1 MKKIRLLTIFLITI
15 LSLSSC
21 ASMNR
26 GISETVSQ
34 SMPMMAP
41 AAEAPMAFEKEMAV
55 EEAGYS
61 GSGNVA
67 YDSAAALERI
77 VIKNASLAIIVD
89 DPAKNVEDIIR
100 ITTKYGGFVVNSNV
114 YKRTM
119 ANDVEVTQAS
129 MMVRVLSDQLDAAM
143 EEIKGLVNNPETDI
157 NSENISGED
166 VTSQYTDLQSRLRNL
181 EDAAEKLREILS
193 KATKTEDVLAVYRE
207 LTNVNEQ
214 IEVLKGQIKYYD
226 EAAKLSSISIELI
239 SKDSI
244 QPLTIGKW
252 EPKGV
257 ARDAVQ
263 ALINAAKFFVNLV
276 IWTGLFAIPVVL
288 LFVAPI
294 LLIIWIIR
302 SRKKKKAAKE
312 QNPELQK

>member
-1 MKKIRLLTIFLITI
+1 MKKVRLLTIFLITI
-15 LSLSSC
+15 FTLSSC

-26 GISETVSQ
+26 AASDTISQ
-34 SMPMMAP
+34 GMPMLAP
-41 AAEAPMAFEKEMAV
+41 AAEAPMAIEKEVVAS
-55 EEAGYS
+55 EAYYS
-61 GSGNVA
+61 DTSNVG
-67 YDSAAALERI
+67 YDSAAAIERI
-77 VIKNASLAIIVD
+77 VIKNASLAIIVE
-89 DPAKNVEDIIR
+89 DPAKNVEDVNR
-100 ITTKYGGFVVNSNV
+100 ITKKYGGFVVNSNL
-114 YKRTM
+114 YKRTI
-119 ANDVEVTQAS
+119 ADGVEVTQAS

-143 EEIKGLVNNPETDI
+143 EEIKGLVKNPQTDI
-157 NSENISGED
+157 QSETLSGED

-193 KATKTEDVLAVYRE
+193 NATKTEDVLAVYRE
-207 LTNVNEQ
+207 LTSVNEQ

-226 EAAKLSSISIELI
+226 EASKLSSISIEII

-276 IWTGLFAIPVVL
+276 IWTSLFAIPVGL
-288 LFVAPI
+288 LFIAPI

-302 SRKKKKAAKE
+302 TRKKKKALKE
-312 QNPELQK
+312 QKPE